1 MSNVFVVN
9 NGPSFSV
16 ANTLPTGLG
25 SLTARLQFQNQ
36 YNWQNPNQQLN
47 ETVSSVKVA
56 LAQPASKSGATS
68 QVNGAGNL
76 ADNGC
81 NGTNPANGT
90 VNPPVNSVQLVQNAP
105 LAVKANL

>member
-1 MSNVFVVN
+1 MSNVFVTN
-9 NGPSFSV
+9 SGPSFSV

-25 SLTARLQFQNQ
+25 SLTARVQFQNQ
-36 YNWQNPNQQLN
+36 YNWQPSQQLN
-47 ETVSSVKVA
+47 ETVSNVKVA
-56 LAQPASKSGATS
+56 LAQPASKASSTT
-68 QVNGAGNL
+68 QTCGAGNL

-81 NGTNPANGT
+81 NGTNPANGA